1 MGTYV
6 IKLPDVG
13 EGIAEAEIAEWN
25 VKLGDHVREDDVL
38 GSVMTDKATVEIPS
52 PVDGKILWLA
62 ADAGVLVAIGS
73 DFVKLEVS
81 GEGNVNAAA
90 DAASAPAAEAPEA
103 LSPQE
108 AVTTPAPEP
117 AATPAAKRPATPPP
131 GLQRRGLPRPIGEKP
146 VASPAVRHRARE
158 MGIDLRYV
166 HGTGPAGRIAHEDL
180 DDYAT
185 GAAASTVRGGTLVAD
200 TSVVETPII
209 GLRRKIAAKMQE
221 SKRRIP
227 HITYVEEIDV
237 TEVENLRGRLNETKR
252 EDQPRLTMLPFLM
265 RAIVAALRDS
275 PKMSALFDDDA
286 GVVRQYGAAHIGV
299 AAQTAAG
306 LVVAVVK
313 HAEARDLWDCAAE
326 IKRLADAARDGK
338 ATREELGGS
347 TITITSLGPMGG
359 LVTTPVI
366 NYPEVAIIG
375 VNKIRMQAV
384 YVDGGFVPRKIMNLS
399 SSFDHRVIDGWDA
412 AAFIQRIKALLEHPA
427 MIFMEG

>member
-1 MGTYV
+1 
-6 IKLPDVG
+6 
-13 EGIAEAEIAEWN
+13 
-25 VKLGDHVREDDVL
+25 
-38 GSVMTDKATVEIPS
+38 
-52 PVDGKILWLA
+52 
-62 ADAGVLVAIGS
+62 
-73 DFVKLEVS
+73 
-81 GEGNVNAAA
+81 
-90 DAASAPAAEAPEA
+90 
-103 LSPQE
+103 
-108 AVTTPAPEP
+108 
-117 AATPAAKRPATPPP
+117 
-131 GLQRRGLPRPIGEKP
+131 
-146 VASPAVRHRARE
+146 
-158 MGIDLRYV
+158 
-166 HGTGPAGRIAHEDL
+166 
-180 DDYAT
+180 
-185 GAAASTVRGGTLVAD
+185 VRGRALVAD

-237 TEVENLRGRLNETKR
+237 TEVENLRARLNETKR

-286 GVVRQYGAAHIGV
+286 GVVRQYGAAHIGI
-299 AAQTAAG
+299 AAQTATG
-306 LVVAVVK
+306 LVVPVVK

-366 NYPEVAIIG
+366 NHPEVAIIG

-427 MIFMEG
+427 TIFMEG